1 MGNNNSKEPSITETS
16 KTGNNTSTPLLVWEI
31 FKIVLILSILGY
43 IIYWIVTHKHDPL
56 GKDLPDALDG
66 LVVFLIDLE
75 KALLSCSQH
84 GLITPTCPKTHT
96 VTATITNG
104 QVTIKND
111 KNIIKDMIV
120 TINDTTYTVSNYDNN
135 TVTLSPTPSISG
147 QQDLTFSPT
156 PNMVTNN
163 CCAEFTKKIILMVV
177 NKWVSVLIV
186 LYLDG

>member
-1 MGNNNSKEPSITETS
+1 
-16 KTGNNTSTPLLVWEI
+16 
-31 FKIVLILSILGY
+31 
-43 IIYWIVTHKHDPL
+43 
-56 GKDLPDALDG
+56 
-66 LVVFLIDLE
+66 
-75 KALLSCSQH
+75 
-84 GLITPTCPKTHT
+84 
-96 VTATITNG
+96 TATITNG